1 MYRATRYM
9 LNLFIITKKNVNIF
23 IDFDERRRHH
33 TAGNQCKPGVCLP
46 QAACDAHCRQDEPLR
61 PTAAGSRLLQIDA
74 TRPMRISE
82 LVQKTG
88 VPKETIHFYLREG
101 LLRKPRKS
109 GANAADYT
117 KSHLERILL
126 IKELRDSFYLPIP
139 EIKKILKQARRQ
151 SPSDQAVS
159 DFHNK
164 YFRPL
169 ERLLSTEIVGR
180 DAFCEATGLGRKW
193 LATMESWD
201 IITHHE
207 KDGEPVYSRDD
218 LIIGRLMVDMDQL
231 GFGPKDGYDP
241 KELKRI
247 ADFIRQFV
255 RSAHRE
261 YYQRNLERLSSAEM
275 DAKGSRFAEIM
286 SLFFYHIYRKL
297 VREEYRRLRTAMR
310 SSRSR
315 RRCLTGK

>member
-1 MYRATRYM
+1 MQHEPETVTSRQAS
-9 LNLFIITKKNVNIF
+9 
-23 IDFDERRRHH
+23 
-33 TAGNQCKPGVCLP
+33 GN
-46 QAACDAHCRQDEPLR
+46 AHCPHGRGLRHGAAFGRLQQD
-61 PTAAGSRLLQIDA
+61 TA
-74 TRPMRISE
+74 TWPMRISE

-109 GANAADYT
+109 GANAAEYT
-117 KSHLERILL
+117 NGHLERILL
-126 IKELRDSFYLPIP
+126 IKELRDSFFLPIP
-139 EIKKILKQARRQ
+139 EIKKILKQARKQ

-169 ERLLSTEIVGR
+169 DRLLSTEIVGR
-180 DAFCEATGLGRKW
+180 DAFRKTTGLGRKW
-193 LATMESWD
+193 LATMETWGV
-201 IITHHE
+201 ITGRE
-207 KDGEPVYSRDD
+207 KDGGPVYSRDD

-241 KELKRI
+241 EELKRI
-247 ADFIRQFV
+247 ADFIRHFV

-261 YYQRNLERLSSAEM
+261 YYRRNLARLSSAEM

-286 SLFFYHIYRKL
+286 SLFFYHSYRKL
-297 VREEYRRLRTAMR
+297 AREEYRRLRSAMR
-310 SSRSR
+310 SAKSR
-315 RRCLTGK
+315 RQ